1 MKKKLFLLSA
11 VLLAAAAGVR
21 AQIYSFEIPQ
31 ADAWSAENARL
42 SYSAERFKLGKRSLR
57 ID

>member
-21 AQIYSFEIPQ
+21 AQIYSFEIPRPMRGAQ
-31 ADAWSAENARL
+31 RTP
-42 SYSAERFKLGKRSLR
+42 G
-57 ID
+57 